1 MRTGVRDG
9 GRMSQWIMAILM
21 PFGSPAAFVLG
32 QMGRARGILTY
43 AIYLITLSSE
53 LRLHVTPVCYF
64 FTGVRDHSGEPA

>member
-9 GRMSQWIMAILM
+9 GRMSSTGQLYVQIS
-21 PFGSPAAFVLG
+21 GSPAAFVLG